1 MGPRSTAPFVDMV
14 IDECERQYAPRGMGD
29 FPHIIVYS
37 LPAPFRLEAM
47 DHEAVQSA
55 IIAGLQRLESF
66 GVDFI
71 AMPCN
76 TAHLYFSRL
85 RDSVSVP
92 LLDMI
97 QIAVDAM
104 PVTRRPAL
112 LATRLTAEA
121 SLYQDSI
128 RARGDD
134 VMWSE
139 ELQREVDATIQ
150 SVQRGAKRNEV
161 HERLARVLEQVGA
174 SYALVACSDI
184 SLGTAVEHIDA
195 SRALAAATVSRYLS
209 LAVRNS

>member
-14 IDECERQYAPRGMGD
+14 IDECHRQYAPRSMGE
-29 FPHIIVYS
+29 FPHMIVYS

-47 DHEAVQSA
+47 DHEAVQGA

-76 TAHLYFSRL
+76 TAHLYFPRL

-97 QIAVDAM
+97 QIAVDAI
-104 PVTRRPAL
+104 PPARRPAL
-112 LATRLTAEA
+112 LATRLTVEA
-121 SLYQDSI
+121 SFYQDSI
-128 RARGDD
+128 RARGGD

-139 ELQREVDATIQ
+139 ELQREVDSTIQ
-150 SVQRGAKRNEV
+150 SVHRGAERSEV
-161 HERLARVLEQVGA
+161 HARLARIVEQLGA
-174 SYALVACSDI
+174 EYALVACSDI
-184 SLGTAVEHIDA
+184 SLGPEVQHIDA
-195 SRALAAATVSRYLS
+195 SRALAAATVSHYLS
-209 LAVRNS
+209 LRD